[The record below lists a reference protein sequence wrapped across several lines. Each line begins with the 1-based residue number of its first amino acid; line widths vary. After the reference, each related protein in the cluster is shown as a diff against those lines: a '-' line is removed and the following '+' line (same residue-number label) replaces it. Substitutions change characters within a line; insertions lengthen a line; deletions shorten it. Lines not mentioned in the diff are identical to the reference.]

1 MSAAP
6 STSAMASPVMPRF
19 YSAARL
25 LRTLFKKTRAN
36 ARVFWLQLRLAAPL
50 DHPVDDLHLVAGTP
64 ARRRGLN
71 EQALGAVLVTD
82 DDLVLHGLF
91 RVFLDRVSGEAAADH
106 AKDGCNVLAPAA
118 AHLMA
123 DDAADDRAAD
133 GPGARGLACFLDFA
147 HLFDHRALAAN
158 CGDDG
163 RGRRNDC
170 DRPWRLRFY
179 DRPRLRLD
187 RRLRLGGL
195 CFFGLRRGLLGCQG
209 NGRACGA
216 GISDRSRDPAENGS
230 DSHEAEQ
237 RDRDRSDDDERM
249 GLTCGLRFHG
259 GLLLQGLKLTRN
271 NARGARRLM

>member
-6 STSAMASPVMPRF
+6 STRAMASPVMPRF
-19 YSAARL
+19 YSTIRP
-25 LRTLFKKTRAN
+25 LRNAIKKTRASP
-36 ARVFWLQLRLAAPL
+36 AFFGRDFALAASL

-123 DDAADDRAAD
+123 DDAADDRASD

-163 RGRRNDC
+163 RGRRNAC

-179 DRPRLRLD
+179 DRPRFRLD

-195 CFFGLRRGLLGCQG
+195 CLFGLRRGVLGDPG

-216 GISDRSRDPAENGS
+216 RGSR
-230 DSHEAEQ
+230 
-237 RDRDRSDDDERM
+237 
-249 GLTCGLRFHG
+249 
-259 GLLLQGLKLTRN
+259 
-271 NARGARRLM
+271 RG